1 MCCLC
6 SQTWME
12 YYSPIRFRTH
22 MYEIKLINLW
32 DIKQYIW
39 HSTQQKFG
47 MKHSRDGQYPFEFV
61 DYHQ

>member
-1 MCCLC
+1 
-6 SQTWME
+6 
-12 YYSPIRFRTH
+12 